1 MVLHSMTRDES
12 HTTSTTDFEDKSIE
26 RQREKNENNEQASH
40 EETTDSKFA
49 NWTLYFQYLKNT
61 SMHVKIGWR
70 NNRRKVDFRVLPI
83 FGATYA
89 ATYIDRVN
97 ISVARIAGLDGD
109 PDLDVGSQDFITREI
124 YQRS

>member
-40 EETTDSKFA
+40 EETTDSK
-49 NWTLYFQYLKNT
+49 
-61 SMHVKIGWR
+61 
-70 NNRRKVDFRVLPI
+70 RKVDFRVLPI

-109 PDLDVGSQDFITREI
+109 PDLDVGSQDFITLLIFFIGHFRIPSNIPE
-124 YQRS
+124 